1 MPPSRSNPGRKSGS
15 ASARPGEIYVEFQQ
29 IGNAVR
35 VAAVDAVTGDEVVI
49 MGPKNAPQRELERVA
64 VQKLRAQMAKAQAAR
79 KSSRGHLA

>member
-1 MPPSRSNPGRKSGS
+1 MPPNRSNSRKESG
-15 ASARPGEIYVEFQQ
+15 AATARPGDIYVEFQQ

-49 MGPKNAPQRELERVA
+49 MGPKTAPQRELERVA